1 MLFFGHIAISL
12 AVADACDADPLAAV
26 AGNLLPDV
34 ADKTGAWVLKVTP
47 AGRWLA
53 HGLPFF
59 TLANLVARKALP
71 RRSARGFI
79 LGYASHFVADHYAG
93 GRLPWL
99 APFARPS
106 GRRTKRTLRWWL
118 VYLTPE
124 VLGLGYLTWRY
135 GRRRA

>member
-26 AGNLLPDV
+26 AGNLLPDI
-34 ADKTGAWVLKVTP
+34 ADKTGASVLKVTP

-71 RRSARGFI
+71 RRSARGFT
-79 LGYASHFVADHYAG
+79 LGYALHFVADHYAG

-106 GRRTKRTLRWWL
+106 GRRAKRTLRWWL

-124 VLGLGYLTWRY
+124 VLGLGYLTGRY